1 MGFHFELRGGS
12 KTVSPPPAHQCLKL
26 VKIILKTISLE
37 CECKGTHFFIFGKDT
52 FKYQDSLNTILKYS
66 TLTQSNTKRAL
77 SETCFV
83 FSKIKG

>member
-1 MGFHFELRGGS
+1 MGFHFELRGGNI
-12 KTVSPPPAHQCLKL
+12 TASPPPAQQCLKL

-52 FKYQDSLNTILKYS
+52 FKYQDSPHFVGKNS

-77 SETCFV
+77 SEICFY
-83 FSKIKG
+83 FQ